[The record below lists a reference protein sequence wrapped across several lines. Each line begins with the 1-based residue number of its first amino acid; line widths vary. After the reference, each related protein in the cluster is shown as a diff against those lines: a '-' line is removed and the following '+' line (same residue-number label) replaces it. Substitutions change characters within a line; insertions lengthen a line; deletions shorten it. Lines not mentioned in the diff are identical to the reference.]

1 MKDKR
6 YFFLF
11 LITLKII
18 FGGAKIFDKNRQ
30 EIELMDG
37 RLSKDVVPKKY
48 IIAASP
54 DFIEDR
60 FYGAVQ
66 IDLGIMKVKNYIV
79 LHSKNL
85 TITST
90 KLFKAMPYDE
100 ISIDAIYPIEE
111 YEMIIIETTNCLI
124 PDNYILRM
132 NYSGTLSNKINGFY
146 LSSYTVNSENNRV
159 RKLAVT
165 QFEPTYARKTFP
177 CFDEPSFKSVFHIRI
192 VHDAKSNYHALS
204 NMPSIRVDKA
214 DDKSDLMVT
223 TFAPTLPMST
233 YIVAFLISDFECL
246 TSSADSL
253 NGTRIPLSVCVRSD
267 YKSKVQFAL
276 NIAAQAIEYYSNI
289 LNIDY
294 ALPKLD
300 LVGIPDFAAGAMENW
315 GLITFRETELIYSEE
330 HSSCENIKSVAL
342 TVTHELA
349 HMWFG
354 NLVTMKWWNDLWLNE
369 GFATYM
375 EHIAVDFIFP
385 EWNQMQIFP
394 LDTKYTSMVYD
405 MKKNAHPIVNRLE
418 ASDEIGQMFDRI
430 SYQKSAAVINMLE
443 DAIGNLKFISGIRNY
458 LKEYQFANAESKELF
473 ERLNEETKNVINQID
488 FLNRWTK
495 LPGFPVVKVQQKDR
509 ILKLSQQRFVFDK
522 TPEESFTESWDIPLK
537 YITNRQEDNIS
548 FSWFLANYSCGKY
561 TIFLSRN
568 IYKIYKVSQF
578 LLIKIK
584 NHVNTHAVE
593 LILEKSVNW
602 VKLNHNSIGYY
613 IVNYTEDTW
622 RTFINLLLTD
632 VQVLNPVNRADL
644 LHDAF
649 ILGDNKDLSYHIVLN
664 MTTYLKNET
673 ALQPWIV
680 AGQWINRI
688 NRLFRSTNL
697 HHPFQ
702 SYVQRLIDKIY
713 QQVGWKVN
721 EKEEL
726 PYRELRVVILKI
738 ACSVKFDHCLDT
750 ATMKLKNFVESNAT
764 QKLHPDIRSIV
775 YSFGLFVPSEE
786 AESIFERMWEFFLRE
801 TDVQEK
807 KRLLIRLAAVRNK
820 DILNKYLLKIQDE
833 TVVRRQDFFEVI
845 SNIALN
851 PIGLDIVWDFFRNH
865 WENLVEKFALNDHAV
880 DAAIGAAISLFKDE
894 EKLNE
899 VKKFFDKYP
908 NTGPNANLKK
918 NVIEDIESN
927 IKWIK
932 TNLWQF
938 EQWLNEEG
946 TYFT

>member
-1 MKDKR
+1 MKYKR

-11 LITLKII
+11 LITFNIV
-18 FGGAKIFDKNRQ
+18 FGRAKIFDKNRY
-30 EIELMDG
+30 EIEHMDD
-37 RLSKDVVPKKY
+37 RLSKDIVPKKY

-66 IDLGIMKVKNYIV
+66 IDLTIMKVKDYIV

-90 KLFKAMPYDE
+90 KLYKSDMPYDE
-100 ISIDAIYPIEE
+100 ISIDTIYPIEE
-111 YEMIIIETTNCLI
+111 YEMIVIEITNSLK

-146 LSSYTVNSENNRV
+146 LSSYTVNSENDRV

-177 CFDEPSFKSVFHIRI
+177 CFDEPAFKSVFHIRI
-192 VHDAKSNYHALS
+192 VHDGKSNYHALS

-233 YIVAFLISDFECL
+233 YLVAFLISDFECL

-253 NGTRIPLSVCVRSD
+253 NGTRIPLSVCIRSD

-315 GLITFRETELIYSEE
+315 GLITFRETEVIYSEE

-394 LDTKYTSMVYD
+394 LDTKYTSMIYD

-443 DAIGNLKFISGIRNY
+443 DAIGNLKFISGIRSY
-458 LKEYQFANAESKELF
+458 LKMYQFANAESKELF
-473 ERLNEETKNVINQID
+473 ERLNEETKNFVNLID
-488 FLNRWTK
+488 FLNRWTR
-495 LPGFPVVKVQQKDR
+495 LPGFPLVKVQQKDR
-509 ILKLSQQRFVFDK
+509 SVKLSQERYIVDK
-522 TPEESFTESWDIPLK
+522 KQEESFTESWDIPLK
-537 YITNRQEDNIS
+537 YITSRKEDGIN
-548 FSWFLANYSCGKY
+548 FAWFLANYSC
-561 TIFLSRN
+561 
-568 IYKIYKVSQF
+568 
-578 LLIKIK
+578 
-584 NHVNTHAVE
+584 VE
-593 LILEKSVNW
+593 LVLEKSVNW

-613 IVNYTEDTW
+613 IVNYTEDNW
-622 RTFINLLLTD
+622 RTFTDLLLTNI
-632 VQVLNPVNRADL
+632 QVLDPVNRADL

-649 ILGDNKDLSYHIVLN
+649 ILGDNNDLSYHIVLN
-664 MTTYLKNET
+664 MTTYLKNES

-680 AGQWINRI
+680 AGQWINHV

-697 HHPFQ
+697 HRPFQ

-726 PYRELRVVILKI
+726 PHRELRVVILKI

-750 ATMKLKNFVESNAT
+750 AIMKLKNFVDSNAT

-775 YSFGLFVPSEE
+775 YSYGLFLPNEE
-786 AESIFERMWEFFLRE
+786 AEPIFEKMWEFFLRE
-801 TDVQEK
+801 ADVQEK

-833 TVVRRQDFFEVI
+833 KVVRRQDFFEVI

-851 PIGLDIVWDFFRNH
+851 PVGLDIVWDFFRNH
-865 WENLVEKFALNDHAV
+865 WENLIEKFALNDHAV
-880 DAAIGAAISLFKDE
+880 DAVIGAAISLFKDE
-894 EKLNE
+894 EKLME
-899 VKKFFDKYP
+899 VKNFFDKYP
-908 NTGPNANLKK
+908 NIGPNANMKK

-932 TNLWQF
+932 MNLWQF

>member
-18 FGGAKIFDKNRQ
+18 FGRAKIFDKNRQ
-30 EIELMDG
+30 EIEQMDG

-66 IDLGIMKVKNYIV
+66 IELGIMKVKDYIV
-79 LHSKNL
+79 LHSRNL

-90 KLFKAMPYDE
+90 KLFKSDMPYEE

-111 YEMIIIETTNCLI
+111 YEMIIIEITNQLT

-146 LSSYTVNSENNRV
+146 LSSYTVNSENDRV

-192 VHDAKSNYHALS
+192 VHDARSNYHALS
-204 NMPSIRVDKA
+204 NMPSIRVDKT

-233 YIVAFLISDFECL
+233 YLVAFLISDFECL

-276 NIAAQAIEYYSNI
+276 NIAAQAIEYYSNV

-300 LVGIPDFAAGAMENW
+300 LAGIPDFAAGAMENW

-385 EWNQMQIFP
+385 EWNQMQMFS
-394 LDTKYTSMVYD
+394 LDTKYTSMIYD
-405 MKKNAHPIVNRLE
+405 MKRNAHPIVTRLE

-458 LKEYQFANAESKELF
+458 LQQYEFANAESKELF
-473 ERLNEETKNVINQID
+473 ELLNEETKNVNLIN
-488 FLNRWTK
+488 FLNGWTK
-495 LPGFPVVKVQQKDR
+495 LPGFPVIKVQRKDR
-509 ILKLSQQRFVFDK
+509 LLKLSQQRFVFDK
-522 TPEESFTESWDIPLK
+522 RQEEFFTETWDIPLK

-548 FSWFLANYSCGKY
+548 FAWFLANYSC
-561 TIFLSRN
+561 
-568 IYKIYKVSQF
+568 
-578 LLIKIK
+578 
-584 NHVNTHAVE
+584 
-593 LILEKSVNW
+593 
-602 VKLNHNSIGYY
+602 
-613 IVNYTEDTW
+613 
-622 RTFINLLLTD
+622 
-632 VQVLNPVNRADL
+632 
-644 LHDAF
+644 
-649 ILGDNKDLSYHIVLN
+649 GDNKDLSYHIVLN
-664 MTTYLKNET
+664 MTTFLKNES

-697 HHPFQ
+697 HRPFQ

-726 PYRELRVVILKI
+726 PYRSLC
-738 ACSVKFDHCLDT
+738 A
-750 ATMKLKNFVESNAT
+750 
-764 QKLHPDIRSIV
+764 
-775 YSFGLFVPSEE
+775 
-786 AESIFERMWEFFLRE
+786 
-801 TDVQEK
+801 
-807 KRLLIRLAAVRNK
+807 KRG
-820 DILNKYLLKIQDE
+820 
-833 TVVRRQDFFEVI
+833 
-845 SNIALN
+845 S
-851 PIGLDIVWDFFRNH
+851 
-865 WENLVEKFALNDHAV
+865 
-880 DAAIGAAISLFKDE
+880 
-894 EKLNE
+894 
-899 VKKFFDKYP
+899 
-908 NTGPNANLKK
+908 
-918 NVIEDIESN
+918 
-927 IKWIK
+927 
-932 TNLWQF
+932 
-938 EQWLNEEG
+938 
-946 TYFT
+946 

>member
-1 MKDKR
+1 
-6 YFFLF
+6 
-11 LITLKII
+11 
-18 FGGAKIFDKNRQ
+18 
-30 EIELMDG
+30 MDG

-66 IDLGIMKVKNYIV
+66 IELGIMKVKDYIV
-79 LHSKNL
+79 LHSRNL

-90 KLFKAMPYDE
+90 KLFKSDMPYEE

-111 YEMIIIETTNCLI
+111 YEMIIIEITNQLT

-146 LSSYTVNSENNRV
+146 LSSYTVNSENDRV

-192 VHDAKSNYHALS
+192 VHDARSNYHALS
-204 NMPSIRVDKA
+204 NMPSIRVDKT

-233 YIVAFLISDFECL
+233 YLVAFLISDFECL

-276 NIAAQAIEYYSNI
+276 NIAAQAIEYYSNV

-300 LVGIPDFAAGAMENW
+300 LAGIPDFAAGAMENW

-385 EWNQMQIFP
+385 EWNQMQMFS
-394 LDTKYTSMVYD
+394 LDTKYTSMIYD
-405 MKKNAHPIVNRLE
+405 MKRNAHPIVNRLE

-443 DAIGNLKFISGIRNY
+443 DAMGNLKFISGIRNY
-458 LKEYQFANAESKELF
+458 LQQYEFANAESKELF
-473 ERLNEETKNVINQID
+473 ELLNEETKNVNLIN
-488 FLNRWTK
+488 FLNGWTK
-495 LPGFPVVKVQQKDR
+495 LPGFPVIKVQRKDR
-509 ILKLSQQRFVFDK
+509 LLKLSQQRFVFDK
-522 TPEESFTESWDIPLK
+522 RQEEFFTETWDIPLK

-548 FSWFLANYSCGKY
+548 FAWFLANYSC
-561 TIFLSRN
+561 
-568 IYKIYKVSQF
+568 
-578 LLIKIK
+578 
-584 NHVNTHAVE
+584 VE
-593 LILEKSVNW
+593 LILEKSVDW

-613 IVNYTEDTW
+613 IVNYTEDIW
-622 RTFINLLLTD
+622 RTFTNLLLTNI
-632 VQVLNPVNRADL
+632 QALNPIDRADL
-644 LHDAF
+644 LHDAI

-664 MTTYLKNET
+664 MTTFLKNES

-697 HHPFQ
+697 HRPFQ

-786 AESIFERMWEFFLRE
+786 AESIFEKMWEFFLRE

-807 KRLLIRLAAVRNK
+807 KRLLIRLAAIRNK

-833 TVVRRQDFFEVI
+833 KVVRRQDFFEVI
-845 SNIALN
+845 SNIAVN

-865 WENLVEKFALNDHAV
+865 WENLIEKFALNDHAV

-894 EKLNE
+894 EKLKE
-899 VKKFFDKYP
+899 VKDFFNKYS
-908 NTGPNANLKK
+908 NTGPNANMKK